1 MNPNDLSFVRELAKQ
16 MKIATT
22 HEVNIG
28 IAQDVGQYPNGL
40 SIVEVGTFH
49 EFGTKKGVPRRS
61 FLRMPFIVKQKTIDK
76 AIATSWK
83 KIAEGKSQTI
93 KEFGILGIMGQN
105 ISKDAFATGGFGK
118 WEKLKPATEKAK
130 GSTEILL
137 DTSKLVQSI
146 TNWVAKI

>member
-1 MNPNDLSFVRELAKQ
+1 MKANDLSFVRELAKQ

-28 IAQDVGQYPNGL
+28 IAQDVGQYQNGEK
-40 SIVEVGTFH
+40 IVDVGRKH
-49 EFGTKKGVPRRS
+49 EFGIGVPRRS

-93 KEFGILGIMGQN
+93 KEFGIIGIVGQN

>member
-1 MNPNDLSFVRELAKQ
+1 MKPNDLSQLRDLTKQ
-16 MKIATT
+16 IKIATT

-28 IAQDVGQYPNGL
+28 IAQDIGQYPNGEK
-40 SIVEVGTFH
+40 VVDVGRRH
-49 EFGTKKGVPRRS
+49 EFGIGVPRRS

-83 KIAEGKSQTI
+83 KITDGKSTAL
-93 KEFGILGIMGQN
+93 KEFGILGIIGQN
-105 ISKDAFATGGFGK
+105 ISKDAFASGGFGK

>member
-1 MNPNDLSFVRELAKQ
+1 MKPNDLSQLRDLTKQ
-16 MKIATT
+16 IKIATT

-28 IAQDVGQYPNGL
+28 IAQDIGQYPNGEK
-40 SIVEVGTFH
+40 VVDVGRRH
-49 EFGTKKGVPRRS
+49 EFGIGVPRRS

-83 KIAEGKSQTI
+83 KITDGKSTAL
-93 KEFGILGIMGQN
+93 KEFGILGIIGQN
-105 ISKDAFATGGFGK
+105 ISKDAFASGGFGK
-118 WEKLKPATEKAK
+118 WKKLKESTEKAK

-146 TNWVAKI
+146 TNWVVKI

>member
-1 MNPNDLSFVRELAKQ
+1 MKPNDLSQLRDLTKQ
-16 MKIATT
+16 IKITTT

-28 IAQDVGQYPNGL
+28 IAQDIGQYPNGEK
-40 SIVEVGTFH
+40 VVDVGRRH
-49 EFGTKKGVPRRS
+49 EFGIGVPRRS

-83 KIAEGKSQTI
+83 KITDGKSTAL
-93 KEFGILGIMGQN
+93 KEFGILGIIGQN
-105 ISKDAFATGGFGK
+105 ISKDAFASGGFGK

-130 GSTEILL
+130 GSDEILL

-146 TNWVAKI
+146 TNWVVKI

>member
-1 MNPNDLSFVRELAKQ
+1 MKPNDLSQLKEITKQ
-16 MKIATT
+16 IKLATT

-28 IAQDVGQYPNGL
+28 IAQDVGQYPNGEK
-40 SIVEVGTFH
+40 IVEVGRRH
-49 EFGTKKGVPRRS
+49 EFGIGVPRRS
-61 FLRMPFIVKQKTIDK
+61 FLRMPFIEKQNIIDK
-76 AIATSWK
+76 AIAISWK
-83 KIAEGKSQTI
+83 KITDGKSTAL
-93 KEFGILGIMGQN
+93 KEFGKIGIMGQN
-105 ISKDAFATGGFGK
+105 ISKDAFANGGFGK

>member
-1 MNPNDLSFVRELAKQ
+1 MKPNDLSQLRDLTKQ
-16 MKIATT
+16 IKIATT

-28 IAQDVGQYPNGL
+28 IAQDIGQYPNGEK
-40 SIVEVGTFH
+40 IVDVGRRH
-49 EFGTKKGVPRRS
+49 EFGIGVPRRS

-83 KIAEGKSQTI
+83 KITDGKSTAL
-93 KEFGILGIMGQN
+93 KEFGILGIIGQN
-105 ISKDAFATGGFGK
+105 ISKDAFASGGFGK

-130 GSTEILL
+130 GSDEILL

-146 TNWVAKI
+146 TNWVVKI

>member
-1 MNPNDLSFVRELAKQ
+1 MKPNDLSQLRDLTKQ
-16 MKIATT
+16 IKIATT

-28 IAQDVGQYPNGL
+28 IAQDIGQYPNGEK
-40 SIVEVGTFH
+40 VVDVGRRH
-49 EFGTKKGVPRRS
+49 EFGIGVPRRS

-83 KIAEGKSQTI
+83 KIVEGKNQTI
-93 KEFGILGIMGQN
+93 KEFGILGIIGQN

-118 WEKLKPATEKAK
+118 WEKLKPATVKAK
-130 GSTEILL
+130 GSDEILL

-146 TNWVAKI
+146 TNWVVKI

>member
-1 MNPNDLSFVRELAKQ
+1 MKPNDLSQLRDLTKQ
-16 MKIATT
+16 IKIATT

-28 IAQDVGQYPNGL
+28 IAQDIGQYPNGGK
-40 SIVEVGTFH
+40 VVDVGRRH
-49 EFGTKKGVPRRS
+49 EFGIGVPRRS

-83 KIAEGKSQTI
+83 KITDGKSTAL
-93 KEFGILGIMGQN
+93 KEFGILGIIGQN
-105 ISKDAFATGGFGK
+105 ISKDAFASGGFGK

-130 GSTEILL
+130 GSDEILL

-146 TNWVAKI
+146 TNWVVKI

>member
-1 MNPNDLSFVRELAKQ
+1 MKPNDLSQLRDLTKQ
-16 MKIATT
+16 IKIATT

-28 IAQDVGQYPNGL
+28 IAQDIGQYPNGEK
-40 SIVEVGTFH
+40 VVDVGRRH
-49 EFGTKKGVPRRS
+49 EFGIGVPRRS

-83 KIAEGKSQTI
+83 KITDGKSTAL
-93 KEFGILGIMGQN
+93 KEFGILGITGQN
-105 ISKDAFATGGFGK
+105 ISKDAFASGGFGK

-130 GSTEILL
+130 GSDEILL

-146 TNWVAKI
+146 TNWVVKI

>member
-1 MNPNDLSFVRELAKQ
+1 MKPNDLSQLRDLTKQ
-16 MKIATT
+16 IKIATT

-28 IAQDVGQYPNGL
+28 IAQDIGQYPNGEK
-40 SIVEVGTFH
+40 VVDVGRRH
-49 EFGTKKGVPRRS
+49 EFGIGVPRRS

-83 KIAEGKSQTI
+83 KITDGKSTAL
-93 KEFGILGIMGQN
+93 KEFGILGIIGQN
-105 ISKDAFATGGFGK
+105 ISKDAFASGGFGK
-118 WEKLKPATEKAK
+118 WKKLKPATEKAK

-146 TNWVAKI
+146 TNWVVKI